1 MQSEAGLRIEKKDTM
16 DKKYILHIA
25 ESKVKYHKR
34 QAKMSYEE
42 KFRIVLELQKIDSEM
57 RKDNKLKDATNFHH
71 RSGFVRYKVWQPEG
85 IVD

>member
-1 MQSEAGLRIEKKDTM
+1 M

-34 QAKMSYEE
+34 RAKMPYEE

-57 RKDNKLKDATNFHH
+57 RKDNKSRDVINFH
-71 RSGFVRYKVWQPEG
+71 RRNGFAKYKVWQVQM
-85 IVD
+85 IDD

>member
-1 MQSEAGLRIEKKDTM
+1 M

-34 QAKMSYEE
+34 RAKMPYEE

-57 RKDNKLKDATNFHH
+57 RKDNKSRDAINFLR
-71 RSGFVRYKVWQPEG
+71 RSRIAKYKVWQPER
-85 IVD
+85 IDDC